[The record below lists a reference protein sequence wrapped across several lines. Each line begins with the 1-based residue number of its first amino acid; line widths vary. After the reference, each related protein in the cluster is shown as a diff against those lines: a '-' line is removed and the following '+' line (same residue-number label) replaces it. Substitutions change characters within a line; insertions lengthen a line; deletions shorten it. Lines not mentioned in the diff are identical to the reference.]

1 MGLKNLILKN
11 QKEKSKNKEVAK
23 EKVSREEISKE
34 EEEAALRLFD
44 YVNEELQ
51 YCINSMK
58 FDITRVKKKYIKDI
72 YIYNDD
78 GKKVNISQEELID
91 LKYEIVDRPIS
102 YQFILNKKFYNDI
115 IPIVIDIN
123 IDYNKFLK
131 KLKKTRK

>member
-34 EEEAALRLFD
+34 DEEAALQLFD
-44 YVNEELQ
+44 YINEELQ
-51 YCINSMK
+51 QCINLMK
-58 FDITRVKKKYIKDI
+58 FDITKVKKKYIKDI
-72 YIYNDD
+72 YIYNDN
-78 GKKVNISQEELID
+78 GKKVNVSQEELNE
-91 LKYEIVDRPIS
+91 LKNEIVDRPIS

-115 IPIVIDIN
+115 IPIIIDIN
-123 IDYNKFLK
+123 VDYNKFLK